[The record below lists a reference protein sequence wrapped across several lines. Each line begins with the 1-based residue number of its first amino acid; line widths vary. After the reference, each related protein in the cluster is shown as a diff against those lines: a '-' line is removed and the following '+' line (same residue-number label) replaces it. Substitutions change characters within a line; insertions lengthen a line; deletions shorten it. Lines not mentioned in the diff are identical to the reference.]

1 MSPAPAVLC
10 LRQLAR
16 QPWAH
21 YAACPAAHDLSRH
34 VAESRAICPGCIR
47 IAACSG
53 GRRGFAKHAPPTK
66 QRKPTTPNE
75 ASAKQHPPL
84 LRLGSSTAAVGD
96 TVVAQP
102 SFRESRQPYPE
113 PKGTEAPARVQVDD
127 EDVPWS
133 RPFGRAYRPADFT
146 AGFVEKG
153 SACENPPDPPANR
166 VKAVHDGTSFRPFT
180 PFTPDPLNEQGY
192 ERWADP
198 EDPRKLPSEEW
209 EKRQERSCQAVINF
223 GPDGRPRNP
232 VGRTGL
238 RGRGTLG
245 GWGPVFAADLIVTR
259 WKPGVNGVL
268 DVLTKPHATLPELR
282 SLFGATLRGDEQL
295 SKREIERLA
304 NILARTKAMRDEFRD
319 NKLSDVSKSKWS
331 LILRSYVDDP
341 RNTDNSWMET
351 SVYHLHLND
360 LNEDPDLKD
369 SLLSALLSDAAPR
382 MSKQSRSWMLEKD
395 IADADALSWMSV
407 DDNRLSDMFGNHS
420 RMVLTVRAALMPDV
434 KIIPLQNSRLIPLV
448 SSSPE
453 QDTLLEML
461 RAEKRLALLVS
472 LATTDINAFHEA

>member
-1 MSPAPAVLC
+1 MLLITLFWLLLGIS
-10 LRQLAR
+10 LRPSLN
-16 QPWAH
+16 PW
-21 YAACPAAHDLSRH
+21 LKSTT
-34 VAESRAICPGCIR
+34 VKS
-47 IAACSG
+47 
-53 GRRGFAKHAPPTK
+53 HANQK
-66 QRKPTTPNE
+66 LNE
-75 ASAKQHPPL
+75 P
-84 LRLGSSTAAVGD
+84 
-96 TVVAQP
+96 
-102 SFRESRQPYPE
+102 
-113 PKGTEAPARVQVDD
+113 VQK
-127 EDVPWS
+127 S
-133 RPFGRAYRPADFT
+133 RP
-146 AGFVEKG
+146 
-153 SACENPPDPPANR
+153 
-166 VKAVHDGTSFRPFT
+166 
-180 PFTPDPLNEQGY
+180 
-192 ERWADP
+192 
-198 EDPRKLPSEEW
+198 
-209 EKRQERSCQAVINF
+209 
-223 GPDGRPRNP
+223 
-232 VGRTGL
+232 
-238 RGRGTLG
+238 
-245 GWGPVFAADLIVTR
+245 
-259 WKPGVNGVL
+259 
-268 DVLTKPHATLPELR
+268 
-282 SLFGATLRGDEQL
+282 
-295 SKREIERLA
+295 
-304 NILARTKAMRDEFRD
+304 